1 MTTIQIDIKE
11 TRLNTFLTI
20 LKSLKD
26 DIIDNVTI
34 NNYDLDIESIDE
46 NDSDFL
52 EIMKIKEKNNKK
64 YSLNDAKNVLGL

>member
-52 EIMKIKEKNNKK
+52 EIMKIKEENNKK

>member
-64 YSLNDAKNVLGL
+64 YSLNDAKNILGL